1 MGLLRVILA
10 IAVVLSHAG
19 QIPGYAAMPAP
30 TAVQA
35 FYIISGFYMSLVLD
49 GKYASGLRGT
59 LTFYVS
65 RFLRLAPT
73 YWLVASA
80 TLVVFLVTRFTFV
93 GPLPPIWHDYA
104 ITPLF
109 AQVALAASNV
119 LIFGQDLLALCRLDL
134 GSPTGLVLELGAP
147 PTSIPSS
154 RFFLVPQAWSLG
166 VELSFYLLAPLL
178 LRRSG
183 RTVALLCLASVL
195 LRIAGYHWGLDHDP
209 WTYRFFPFELAL
221 FLAGNL
227 AYRLGKAGGG
237 GAGGRRALGVA
248 SMGLALGFAV
258 FGFGAGLPSP
268 VAPVVFLSALP
279 LCLPWLFGLT
289 ARWKWDRWLGELS
302 YPIYLSHFLVVRW
315 AAPYQGLVLSG
326 ILVAVASLLCLFAE
340 TRVEPFRQRLVVAL
354 GREGFTRETLRSLC
368 RPGGARARGPAAPG

>member
-19 QIPGYAAMPAP
+19 QIPAYSPMPAP

-49 GKYASGLRGT
+49 GKYAAGARGT
-59 LTFYVS
+59 LTFYLS

-80 TLVVFLVTRFTFV
+80 TLVVFLITRFSFV
-93 GPLPPIWHDYA
+93 GPLSGVWHDFA

-109 AQVALAASNV
+109 AQVAIGASNV

-134 GSPTGLVLELGAP
+134 GSPTGLTLEVGAP
-147 PTSIPSS
+147 ATSIPSS

-166 VELSFYLLAPLL
+166 VELSFYLLAPLV
-178 LRRSG
+178 LRKSA
-183 RTVALLCLASVL
+183 RTVILLCLASLL
-195 LRIAGYHWGLDHDP
+195 LRVACFQRGLDHDP

-227 AYRLGKAGGG
+227 AYRLGKTAQ
-237 GAGGRRALGVA
+237 AGRRGRTTLGVA
-248 SMGLALGFAV
+248 IWVALLAASVVGFNLGLAPHFAQV
-258 FGFGAGLPSP
+258 LFLAGMPW
-268 VAPVVFLSALP
+268 
-279 LCLPWLFGLT
+279 CLPWVFALS
-289 ARWKWDRWLGELS
+289 ARWKWDRLLGELS
-302 YPIYLSHFLVVRW
+302 YPVYLSHLLVVRW
-315 AAPYQGLVLSG
+315 AFPHQGLIVSG
-326 ILVAVASLLCLFAE
+326 AMVAAASLLCLFAE
-340 TRVEPFRQRLVVAL
+340 SRFEPFRQRLVEAF
-354 GREGFTRETLRSLC
+354 GRHGISWAAVRAA
-368 RPGGARARGPAAPG
+368 GHAGAS